1 MQQAEAGPK
10 LTFIC
15 PGMLSGPS
23 GRAGG
28 LGEEKNSSFSF
39 STGLQ
44 MRIAHLGAQNRS
56 ATKNDV
62 FCKASVG
69 D

>member
-10 LTFIC
+10 FTFIC
-15 PGMLSGPS
+15 LGMLSGPS

-28 LGEEKNSSFSF
+28 LEEIKIAPFSH
-39 STGLQ
+39 
-44 MRIAHLGAQNRS
+44 RVADENCHLGVQNRS